1 MTNSNARPVRWLS
14 DEEVFPGAHDDN
26 AVTVRLVRP
35 PAGPTYIVAIRAAL
49 PWVIRRR
56 HLVPQDLE

>member
-1 MTNSNARPVRWLS
+1 MMAGRDVQDLNQGPI
-14 DEEVFPGAHDDN
+14 PGAHDDE

-35 PAGPTYIVAIRAAL
+35 PAGPTYIIAIRAAL

-56 HLVPQDLE
+56 YLLAEDVE